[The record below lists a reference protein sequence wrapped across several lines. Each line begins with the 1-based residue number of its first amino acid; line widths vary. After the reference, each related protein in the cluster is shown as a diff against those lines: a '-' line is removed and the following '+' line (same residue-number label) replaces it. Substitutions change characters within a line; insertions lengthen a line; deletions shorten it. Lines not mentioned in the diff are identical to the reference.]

1 MHYIKIQE
9 DPINFSD
16 LYQKLIDPK
25 FGGIDVFIGTVRQWT
40 NDIET
45 SKIEYSAYIDMAM
58 KELNKLAIEIEN
70 KGVNVVIVHRLG
82 LLSLTEAS
90 VFVGVAASHR
100 DEAFKW
106 CRYLIDELKKN
117 VPIWKKE
124 FNDHGIDWGGIQ
136 TSAN

>member
-45 SKIEYSAYIDMAM
+45 SEIEYSAYIDMAM

-70 KGVNVVIVHRLG
+70 KGANVVIVHRL
-82 LLSLTEAS
+82 
-90 VFVGVAASHR
+90 
-100 DEAFKW
+100 
-106 CRYLIDELKKN
+106 
-117 VPIWKKE
+117 
-124 FNDHGIDWGGIQ
+124 
-136 TSAN
+136 SAD